1 MSQLPPA
8 KDQFKSRLVLNN
20 VAHVQE
26 HLEAMQRDPHG
37 LEYAPW
43 KREVDHIWK
52 RTFEHINGMEE
63 KSQAL
68 ALESIKDTW
77 VSYITHYGI
86 VDQGST

>member
-1 MSQLPPA
+1 MSQPSLA
-8 KDQFKSRLVLNN
+8 TDRFKSRLVLNN

-26 HLEAMQRDPHG
+26 HLEAMQRAPHG

-86 VDQGST
+86 VDKGST

>member
-8 KDQFKSRLVLNN
+8 KDRFKSRLVLNN
-20 VAHVQE
+20 VAHIQE
-26 HLEAMQRDPHG
+26 HLEAMQRDSHG

-52 RTFEHINGMEE
+52 RTFEYINGMGKE
-63 KSQAL
+63 SQAT

>member
-1 MSQLPPA
+1 MSQPSLA
-8 KDQFKSRLVLNN
+8 TDRFKSRLVFNN
-20 VAHVQE
+20 VAHIQE

-37 LEYAPW
+37 LEYSPW

-52 RTFEHINGMEE
+52 RTFEYINGMGE
-63 KSQAL
+63 KSQAM

>member
-8 KDQFKSRLVLNN
+8 KDRFKSRLVLNN

>member
-8 KDQFKSRLVLNN
+8 KDRFKSRLVLNN

-52 RTFEHINGMEE
+52 RTFEYINGMRD
-63 KSQAL
+63 KSQAM

>member
-8 KDQFKSRLVLNN
+8 KDRFKSRLVLNN

-52 RTFEHINGMEE
+52 RTFEHINGMDE
-63 KSQAL
+63 KSQAQ

>member
-1 MSQLPPA
+1 MSQLPLA
-8 KDQFKSRLVLNN
+8 KDRFKSRLVLNN

>member
-1 MSQLPPA
+1 
-8 KDQFKSRLVLNN
+8 
-20 VAHVQE
+20 
-26 HLEAMQRDPHG
+26 MQRDPHG

-52 RTFEHINGMEE
+52 LTFEYINGMGE
-63 KSQAL
+63 KSQAM

>member
-1 MSQLPPA
+1 MSQPSPA
-8 KDQFKSRLVLNN
+8 KDRFKSRLVLNN
-20 VAHVQE
+20 VTHVQE

-52 RTFEHINGMEE
+52 RTFEHINGMGE
-63 KSQAL
+63 KSQEM